1 MTNIIF
7 LICLC
12 LHFCNQAESL
22 VGLIL
27 YSILIVIMKITFVM
41 TRRSKCSLH
50 HVIIGGLMWQ
60 RYIMV
65 YVHNILD
72 QQSFISP
79 KANDILFWNIFC
91 LGWFMFLAYSL
102 ISHLM

>member
-27 YSILIVIMKITFVM
+27 YSILIVIMKTTFVA
-41 TRRSKCSLH
+41 SPGVLVNHGSLH
-50 HVIIGGLMWQ
+50 HHPMLAGL
-60 RYIMV
+60 V
-65 YVHNILD
+65 YV
-72 QQSFISP
+72 S
-79 KANDILFWNIFC
+79 NIFF
-91 LGWFMFLAYSL
+91 GKSPYP
-102 ISHLM
+102 